1 MKKLFFALVC
11 LTFLAACNPPN
22 ATETATTEEIK
33 PTTTVKK
40 INLKASNGKFVSADM
55 KNANKLVG
63 DRIEAK
69 EWETF
74 ELIDLGNKKVNLK
87 CSYNKFVSADKPN
100 GDILIANRDAAK
112 EWETFEM
119 IDMGKNKVSFK
130 AYNGKFVSCD
140 QALKN
145 NLFANRDN
153 PKEWETFEIIY
164 K

>member
-1 MKKLFFALVC
+1 MKKLFLAAI
-11 LTFLAACNPPN
+11 TIAFLAACNPPN
-22 ATETATTEEIK
+22 ATENKTIEENKTTGA
-33 PTTTVKK
+33 VKK
-40 INLKASNGKFVSADM
+40 INLKASNGKFVCADM
-55 KNANKLVG
+55 KNGNKLVG
-63 DRIEAK
+63 DRNEAK

-74 ELIDLGNKKVNLK
+74 TLIDLGNKKVNLK
-87 CSYNKFVSADKPN
+87 ASYNKFVSADKPS
-100 GDILIANRDAAK
+100 GDVLIANRDNAK

-119 IDMGKNKVSFK
+119 IDMGNNKVSFK

-140 QALKN
+140 QANKN